1 MAHQFHVPEP
11 RSHPITSVTF
21 YTGWLVGILSVT
33 GFAVALYV
41 AIVSA
46 APSYSVFSSMSVF
59 P

>member
-11 RSHPITSVTF
+11 RSHPITGVNF
-21 YTGWLVGILSVT
+21 YNGWLVGILSVT

-46 APSYSVFSSMSVF
+46 APSYSLFSSMSVF

>member
-11 RSHPITSVTF
+11 RSHPITNF